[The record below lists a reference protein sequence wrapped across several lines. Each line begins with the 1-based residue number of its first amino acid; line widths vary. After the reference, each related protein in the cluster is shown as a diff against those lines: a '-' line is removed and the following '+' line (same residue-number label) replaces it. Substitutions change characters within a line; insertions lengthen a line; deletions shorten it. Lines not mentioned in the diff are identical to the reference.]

1 MKASP
6 NTIAFQ
12 KLVFITSLSSEFY
25 YLCYGSDCHYSHS
38 ENFYFNDSMNA
49 YLNFFKTCH
58 SFIFLLYKT
67 KTLLR

>member
-12 KLVFITSLSSEFY
+12 KLVFITNLSSEFY

-49 YLNFFKTCH
+49 YHNFLKH
-58 SFIFLLYKT
+58 VILSYSYYIKQ
-67 KTLLR
+67 KHLR